1 MTRATPRK
9 TARPRA
15 PSTVTGDVRERILD
29 AALAVLREDGVQRLT
44 QVQVAKR
51 AGVRQSHL
59 TYYFP
64 SRTDLLDATATRF
77 VDTLAAGIG
86 RALRGQAGAG
96 ARTTLAHLAKAIA
109 EPGHMRMFIGV
120 VVEADQDPDVRA
132 ILLRGIER
140 MEAAL
145 AEALGGEDR
154 EERARAVL
162 ATLWGLGL
170 YAFVVR
176 PTGRSDP
183 ARTVL
188 ASLEALRTESVS

>member
-1 MTRATPRK
+1 MTRARTRS
-9 TARPRA
+9 TARRRS
-15 PSTVTGDVRERILD
+15 PSPVPGAVRERILD

-77 VDTLAAGIG
+77 VETLAAGIG
-86 RALRGQAGAG
+86 GALRERAGAG
-96 ARTTLAHLAKAIA
+96 SRATLAHLAKAVA
-109 EPGHMRMFIGV
+109 EPGHMRMFLGV
-120 VVEADQDPDVRA
+120 IVEADQDPDVRA

-154 EERARAVL
+154 KERARAVV

-176 PTGRSDP
+176 PPGRNDP
-183 ARTVL
+183 ARIVL
-188 ASLEALRTESVS
+188 PWLETFRKESVS

>member
-1 MTRATPRK
+1 MTRATPRR
-9 TARPRA
+9 TARGRPR
-15 PSTVTGDVRERILD
+15 PPVTGTVRERILD
-29 AALAVLREDGVQRLT
+29 AALAVLRDDGVQRLT
-44 QVQVAKR
+44 QVQVARR

-64 SRTDLLDATATRF
+64 SRTDLLDATAMRF

-86 RALRGQAGAG
+86 RALRGQASAG
-96 ARTTLAHLAKAIA
+96 GRTTLAHLAKAVA

-120 VVEADQDPDVRA
+120 IVEADQDPDVRA
-132 ILLRGIER
+132 ILLGGTER

-145 AEALGGEDR
+145 AEALGGEDQQ
-154 EERARAVL
+154 ERARAVL
-162 ATLWGLGL
+162 ATIWGLGL

-176 PTGRSDP
+176 PSGRKDP

-188 ASLEALRTESVS
+188 AWLEAVRKESVS